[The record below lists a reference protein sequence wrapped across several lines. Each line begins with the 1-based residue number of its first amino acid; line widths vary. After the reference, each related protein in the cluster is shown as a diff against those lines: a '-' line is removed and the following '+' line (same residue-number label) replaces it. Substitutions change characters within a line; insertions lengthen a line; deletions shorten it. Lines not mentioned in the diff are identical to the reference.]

1 MLHFAIHS
9 SVDGHFS
16 CFYLLAVMNNSAMIQ
31 FFCGQIFT
39 FMFLFKILKNFVLLF
54 WPCLT
59 TSGILV
65 PHTGIEVRPWQWK
78 HIVLMTGLAGHSQW
92 TDVFIS
98 LECIL
103 KSGIAGSRSYSN
115 SMFTL
120 WGIAR
125 LFPKCHWMLLHSCQQ
140 CMRVLISPY
149 PH

>member
-1 MLHFAIHS
+1 MDMLHFAIHS
-9 SVDGHFS
+9 SVDGHLS
-16 CFYLLAVMNNSAMIQ
+16 CFYLLAVMNNSAVVQ
-31 FFCGQIFT
+31 FFVDRFLL
-39 FMFLFKILKNFVLLF
+39 LFKILKSFVLLLF

-65 PHTGIEVRPWQWK
+65 PHTEIEPRPWQWK
-78 HIVLMTGLAGHSQW
+78 HTVLTTGLAEDSQW

-103 KSGIAGSRSYSN
+103 RSEIAGSRSYSN

-120 WGIAR
+120 WGTTR
-125 LFPKCHWMLLHSCQQ
+125 LFPKCHWILLHSCQQ